1 MKLDYGVYS
10 DEEELINLEGRAPK
24 IPSHMK
30 ALLNFESDTKLEV
43 VQESKVV
50 EAYLHN

>member
-1 MKLDYGVYS
+1 
-10 DEEELINLEGRAPK
+10 
-24 IPSHMK
+24 MK

-50 EAYLHN
+50 EAYLHNKDRVTLVY